1 MTREQRYREQMI
13 ALGIYDEAF
22 EPEISMLAQ
31 MERDYTRAR
40 KVWSATALP
49 GGKPSFLD
57 PHYAVVQRLRAE
69 ILQHRE
75 ALGLTPKALRKVAG
89 TAGSDAPQAQDL
101 IASKLDLIAEAM
113 AQYDAGDPF
122 ADLPDA
128 QTAAEIADRLD
139 EELAA
144 AIAEDM
150 G

>member
-1 MTREQRYREQMI
+1 MTREQRYREQMT
-13 ALGIYDEAF
+13 ALGIYEEAF

-31 MERDYTRAR
+31 MERDYTRMR
-40 KVWSATALP
+40 KVWSSTALP

-57 PHYAVVQRLRAE
+57 PHYAVIQRLRAE

-89 TAGSDAPQAQDL
+89 AAGSDAPQAQDL

-128 QTAAEIADRLD
+128 QVALEISDRLD

>member
-13 ALGIYDEAF
+13 ALDIYDEAF

-31 MERDYTRAR
+31 MERDYTRMR

-57 PHYAVVQRLRAE
+57 PHYAVIQRLRSD

-75 ALGLTPKALRKVAG
+75 ALGLTPKALRKVADA
-89 TAGSDAPQAQDL
+89 AGSDAPQAQDL
-101 IASKLDLIAEAM
+101 IASKLDRIAEAM

-128 QTAAEIADRLD
+128 QAAAEIADRLD